1 MVLHWYPLLHVG
13 YKIYLSK
20 IISLTFFKYLFF
32 SPDQIHYSWTALH
45 YAVLRDNPDCLKV
58 LVRAGKICFLLKFP
72 VCLYYFVFILFLY
85 IGADC
90 EQKDG
95 LGRSPLM
102 IAGDHEKKNAEEYLK
117 TV

>member
-1 MVLHWYPLLHVG
+1 MF
-13 YKIYLSK
+13 S
-20 IISLTFFKYLFF
+20 FK
-32 SPDQIHYSWTALH
+32 
-45 YAVLRDNPDCLKV
+45 
-58 LVRAGKICFLLKFP
+58 KFP
-72 VCLYYFVFILFLY
+72 VCLCYFVYILFVY

>member
-1 MVLHWYPLLHVG
+1 MSSFQKNTYCLHVC
-13 YKIYLSK
+13 
-20 IISLTFFKYLFF
+20 
-32 SPDQIHYSWTALH
+32 LH
-45 YAVLRDNPDCLKV
+45 V
-58 LVRAGKICFLLKFP
+58 
-72 VCLYYFVFILFLY
+72 
-85 IGADC
+85 GADC

>member
-1 MVLHWYPLLHVG
+1 MF
-13 YKIYLSK
+13 S
-20 IISLTFFKYLFF
+20 FKVSCLF
-32 SPDQIHYSWTALH
+32 IL
-45 YAVLRDNPDCLKV
+45 
-58 LVRAGKICFLLKFP
+58 
-72 VCLYYFVFILFLY
+72 YFVYILFVY